1 MNRWVKVLAIWAV
14 SVFCFVPAPK
24 VSSAST
30 EAPSIKAL
38 IVTGQSNPWH
48 TWELSSPIFKQIL
61 EQTGLFEVDMA
72 ISPPDDDGIEDFKPD
87 FADYDVVVLDYDGYD
102 RKGWSKRTKKAFVK
116 YVKSGGGVVVYHGA
130 NNSFPDWKEF
140 NEIIGL
146 GGWGGRDE
154 KDGPMVRWREG
165 KVVLDN
171 SPGSAGSHGPAHEF
185 AVVIR
190 DKGHPIAKGL
200 PEKWMHA
207 RDELY
212 AQLRGPAKNLTVLAT
227 AYSDPAKKAGTG
239 EHEPILFTV
248 KYGAGRIFQTT
259 LGHARELPLPSMEC
273 VGFIVTFQRGAEWAA
288 TGKVTQKVPDDFP
301 TATEVRTWKNY
312 RPPKTLD
319 ELLGKISTYEF
330 GQSRGN
336 LTELADI
343 VRESYESEQQR
354 KDIEKRFLEFLRSD
368 ATLAGKQF
376 ICKQLSIIGTEE
388 AVPTLAAM
396 LPDAATSDMAR
407 YAMERIPGSSVDE
420 ALRKALPKTT
430 GKEGIGIINTL
441 GLRGDY
447 KSVHALGTFV
457 YDSDSETAIAAVAA
471 LGQIA
476 GPQATDV
483 LAQAKD
489 KTGGKL
495 RQVVLDAYLKCADE
509 LVARGEQA
517 QALAIYKELYASNE
531 PRPSEGLGEPAPIIR
546 SAALA
551 GIAAMAPDKAIELI
565 VDVLKG
571 KDEAMQTVAIELVR
585 PIPGQE
591 ATQAVAKELPN
602 LSAARQAQLLAVIGD
617 RRDPIALNDIAAA
630 TKARDKSVRVAA
642 LKALGAYG
650 RAPAV
655 VVLAQTAAVA
665 RGTERKVARES
676 LYRLN
681 GAMVDSTILGGILE
695 TDNPKVKVELVRSV
709 GRRNI
714 TSGVRTLLK
723 TARCENQNVRL
734 ESIKALRDIAAPKY
748 LSVLVDLLIKAK
760 SEIEL
765 KETERTVVSVL
776 RRSVGVRGT
785 TGIVLDA
792 IDSVEDIKVRCS
804 LLRVLGAIGDS
815 KALGELQEALEQDN
829 AEVQIV
835 AIRTL
840 GDWPNAEPADDLLK
854 VASGTDDEIQR
865 ALALRGFVRLIGLDS
880 DRLANETVEL
890 YRQAMGLASDVS
902 EKKMV
907 LSGLAN
913 VESFAALHMASDYL
927 KDSTLQEEAG
937 AAMVKIAKATGDS
950 HPQQTKILLR
960 MVIQISKNESLRERA
975 QEMIEQIK

>member
-14 SVFCFVPAPK
+14 LVFCFAPAPK

-30 EAPSIKAL
+30 NEASLKAL

-48 TWELSSPIFKQIL
+48 RWEASSPILKQIL

-72 ISPPDDDGIEDFKPD
+72 ISPPDDDGIEDFGPD
-87 FADYDVVVLDYDGYD
+87 FGDYDVVVLDYDGYD
-102 RKGWSKRTKKAFVK
+102 RKGWSKQTKKAFVK

-130 NNSFPDWKEF
+130 NNSFPDWKEY
-140 NEIIGL
+140 NEMIGL

-165 KVVLDN
+165 KAVLDS

-190 DKGHPIAKGL
+190 DRRHPIAKGL

-248 KYGAGRIFQTT
+248 KYGAGRIFQTA

-273 VGFIVTFQRGAEWAA
+273 VGFIVTFQRGAEWVA
-288 TGKVTQKVPDDFP
+288 TGKVTQKIPDDFP

-312 RPPKTLD
+312 KLPKKPE
-319 ELLGKISTYEF
+319 ELLRRISRYEH
-330 GQSRGN
+330 GQSREN

-343 VRESYESEQQR
+343 VRESCGSEQQR

-407 YAMERIPGSSVDE
+407 YALERIPGSSVDE

-430 GKEGIGIINTL
+430 GKERIGIINTL

-447 KSVHALGTFV
+447 KSVPVLGTFV

-471 LGQIA
+471 LGQVA
-476 GPQATDV
+476 DPQATEV
-483 LAQAKD
+483 LAQAKN

-517 QALAIYKELYASNE
+517 QALAIYKELYAS
-531 PRPSEGLGEPAPIIR
+531 GEPVLIR
-546 SAALA
+546 SAALVGMVTTSAEEA
-551 GIAAMAPDKAIELI
+551 GGIV

-571 KDEAMQTVAIELVR
+571 DDKAMQTVAIGLVR
-585 PIPGQE
+585 GIQGTKITE
-591 ATQAVAKELPN
+591 AVAAELPN
-602 LSAARQAQLLAVIGD
+602 LSAARQIQLLSALADRGDSAALPAVFT
-617 RRDPIALNDIAAA
+617 AAG
-630 TKARDKSVRVAA
+630 ARDESVRIAA
-642 LKALGAYG
+642 LKALASFGEG
-650 RAPAV
+650 SAV
-655 VVLAQTAAVA
+655 VMLAQRAATTK
-665 RGTERKVARES
+665 GEEREAARES
-676 LYRLN
+676 LYRLHSSEEID
-681 GAMVDSTILGGILE
+681 GTILGGVHRGKPE
-695 TDNPKVKVELVRSV
+695 VRVELVRSI

-714 TSGVRTLLK
+714 EGGVRTLLK
-723 TARCENQNVRL
+723 TARDAEQNVRL

-748 LSVLVDLLIKAK
+748 LSVLVDLLIKAR

-776 RRSVGVRGT
+776 RRSVGVSGT
-785 TGIVLDA
+785 AGIVLDA
-792 IDSVEDIKVRCS
+792 IDSVEDINVRCS

-815 KALGELQEALEQDN
+815 KALGELREALEQDN
-829 AEVQIV
+829 AEVRIA

-854 VASGTDDEIQR
+854 VASGTDGEIQR

-880 DRLANETVEL
+880 DRSANETVEL
-890 YRQAMGLASDVS
+890 YRQAMGLASDIS
-902 EKKMV
+902 EKKMA

-927 KDSTLQEEAG
+927 KDNALQEEAG
-937 AAMVKIAKATGDS
+937 AAMVKIAEATGDS

-975 QEMIEQIK
+975 QKMIEQIK

>member
-1 MNRWVKVLAIWAV
+1 MNRWVKVLAILAV
-14 SVFCFVPAPK
+14 SVFCFAPAPK

-30 EAPSIKAL
+30 NEASLKAL

-61 EQTGLFEVDMA
+61 EQTGLFKVDTA
-72 ISPPDDDGIEDFKPD
+72 ISPPGNEGIENFRPN

-102 RKGWSKRTKKAFVK
+102 RKGWSKQTKKAFVK

-154 KDGPMVRWREG
+154 KDGPMVRWRDG
-165 KVVLDN
+165 KAVLDS
-171 SPGSAGSHGPAHEF
+171 SPGSAGSHGPAHAF
-185 AVVIR
+185 QIVIR
-190 DKGHPIAKGL
+190 EKDHPITKGL
-200 PEKWMHA
+200 PKKWMHA

-248 KYGAGRIFQTT
+248 KYGAGRIFQTA

-273 VGFIVTFQRGAEWAA
+273 VGFIVTFQRGAEWTA
-288 TGKVTQKVPDDFP
+288 TGKVTQKVPGDFP

-312 RPPKTLD
+312 KPPKKPE
-319 ELLGKISTYEF
+319 ELLRRISRYEH
-330 GQSRGN
+330 GQSREN

-343 VRESYESEQQR
+343 VRESYGSEQQR

-407 YAMERIPGSSVDE
+407 YALERIPGSSVDE
-420 ALRKALPKTT
+420 ALRRALPKTT
-430 GKEGIGIINTL
+430 GKERIGIINTL

-447 KSVHALGTFV
+447 KSVPVLGTFV

-483 LAQAKD
+483 LARAKD
-489 KTGGKL
+489 KTDGKL

-517 QALAIYKELYASNE
+517 QALAIYKELYASSE
-531 PRPSEGLGEPAPIIR
+531 SRPSERLGEPSPIR
-546 SAALA
+546 SAALVGMVTASAEEA
-551 GIAAMAPDKAIELI
+551 GGIV

-571 KDEAMQTVAIELVR
+571 DDKVMKTVAIGLVR
-585 PIPGQE
+585 EIQGTKITE
-591 ATQAVAKELPN
+591 AVVAELPN
-602 LSAARQAQLLAVIGD
+602 LSAARQIQLLSALADRGDSAALPAVFTAAGA
-617 RRDPIALNDIAAA
+617 REESVRIAALKTLTSFGEASVVVLLAQRAAA
-630 TKARDKSVRVAA
+630 TK
-642 LKALGAYG
+642 GA
-650 RAPAV
+650 
-655 VVLAQTAAVA
+655 
-665 RGTERKVARES
+665 EREAARES
-676 LYRLN
+676 LYRLRSSEEID
-681 GAMVDSTILGGILE
+681 GTILGGVHRGE
-695 TDNPKVKVELVRSV
+695 PKVRVELVRSI
-709 GRRNI
+709 GRRNVEG
-714 TSGVRTLLK
+714 GVRTLLK
-723 TARCENQNVRL
+723 TARNENQNVRL

-748 LSVLVDLLIKAK
+748 LSVLVDLLIKPK

-765 KETERTVVSVL
+765 KETEKTVVSVL
-776 RRSVGVRGT
+776 HKSVGVSGT

-815 KALGELQEALEQDN
+815 EALGELREALEQDN
-829 AEVQIV
+829 AELRV
-835 AIRTL
+835 AAVRTL
-840 GDWPNAEPADDLLK
+840 GDWPNAEPAADLLK
-854 VASGTDDEIQR
+854 VASSADDEKQR

-880 DRLANETVEL
+880 DRSVNETVEL

-913 VESFAALHMASDYL
+913 VESFAALYMASDYL

>member
-1 MNRWVKVLAIWAV
+1 E
-14 SVFCFVPAPK
+14 
-24 VSSAST
+24 ASL
-30 EAPSIKAL
+30 KAL

-48 TWELSSPIFKQIL
+48 RWEASSPILKQIL

-72 ISPPDDDGIEDFKPD
+72 ISPPDDDGIEDFGPD
-87 FADYDVVVLDYDGYD
+87 FGDYDVVVLDYDGYD
-102 RKGWSKRTKKAFVK
+102 RKGWSKQTKKAFVK

-130 NNSFPDWKEF
+130 NNSFPDWKEY
-140 NEIIGL
+140 NEMIGL

-165 KVVLDN
+165 KAVLDS

-190 DKGHPIAKGL
+190 DRRHPIAKGL

-248 KYGAGRIFQTT
+248 KYGAGRIFQTA

-273 VGFIVTFQRGAEWAA
+273 VGFIVTFQRGAEWVA
-288 TGKVTQKVPDDFP
+288 TGKVTQKIPDDFP

-312 RPPKTLD
+312 KLPKKPE
-319 ELLGKISTYEF
+319 ELLRRISRYEH
-330 GQSRGN
+330 GQSREN

-343 VRESYESEQQR
+343 VRESCGSEQQR

-407 YAMERIPGSSVDE
+407 YALERIPGSSVDE

-430 GKEGIGIINTL
+430 GKERIGIINTL

-447 KSVHALGTFV
+447 KSVPVLGTFV

-471 LGQIA
+471 LGQVA
-476 GPQATDV
+476 DPQATEV
-483 LAQAKD
+483 LAQAKN

-517 QALAIYKELYASNE
+517 QALAIYKELYAS
-531 PRPSEGLGEPAPIIR
+531 GEPVLIR
-546 SAALA
+546 SAALVGMVTTSAEEA
-551 GIAAMAPDKAIELI
+551 GGIV

-571 KDEAMQTVAIELVR
+571 DDKAMQTVAIGLVR
-585 PIPGQE
+585 EIQGTKITE
-591 ATQAVAKELPN
+591 AVAAELPN
-602 LSAARQAQLLAVIGD
+602 LSAARQIQLLSALADRGDSAALPAVFT
-617 RRDPIALNDIAAA
+617 AAG
-630 TKARDKSVRVAA
+630 ARDESVRIAA
-642 LKALGAYG
+642 LKALASFGEG
-650 RAPAV
+650 SAV
-655 VVLAQTAAVA
+655 VMLAQRAATTK
-665 RGTERKVARES
+665 GEEREAARES
-676 LYRLN
+676 LYRLHSSEEID
-681 GAMVDSTILGGILE
+681 GTILGGVHRGKPE
-695 TDNPKVKVELVRSV
+695 VRVELVRSI

-714 TSGVRTLLK
+714 EGGVRTLLK
-723 TARCENQNVRL
+723 TARDAEQNVRL

-748 LSVLVDLLIKAK
+748 LSVLVDLLIKAR

-776 RRSVGVRGT
+776 RRSVGVSGT
-785 TGIVLDA
+785 AGIVLDA
-792 IDSVEDIKVRCS
+792 IDSVEDINVRCS

-815 KALGELQEALEQDN
+815 KALGELREALEQDN
-829 AEVQIV
+829 AEVRIA

-854 VASGTDDEIQR
+854 VASGTDGEIQR

-880 DRLANETVEL
+880 DRSANETVEL
-890 YRQAMGLASDVS
+890 YRQAMGLASDIS
-902 EKKMV
+902 EKKMA

-927 KDSTLQEEAG
+927 KDNALQEEAG
-937 AAMVKIAKATGDS
+937 AAMVKIAEATGDS